1 MSDVLKLKKMI
12 EVSPGH
18 ITVNISPKSDIS
30 ENSEYPE
37 IRTVEMKKMA
47 DSLCKEINQTR
58 RDKNIKRESDIN
70 TFSPSHENDTEVNT
84 RTKFKTVHERDI
96 VNTDAE
102 INTDETIYN
111 TPEEDSMQAGVTV
124 FSVTS
129 LNRKLKQSQ
138 KCSEK
143 SESQKC
149 SEKSE
154 SQKCSEKSKSQKCSE
169 KSKSH
174 KWSITKPP
182 NRRASNVSVLGES
195 SRVLLQNRMNPV
207 IIMMNPS
214 KLINEHLSEIQ
225 LRIVGHTRAAISYEK
240 KDKIIGYPVT
250 ILSSFITS
258 ATMMSIMEDKSND
271 SNIIKYISL
280 SLSIAS
286 FLFSVSR
293 DYLNFA
299 KKHQSHDLSAKLYT
313 TLLRSVEVRLIKNH
327 LGKEDKR
334 DIFKDIVDQMSII
347 EQYETPIPSGI
358 DNKVRGENQSLAQ
371 SHHV

>member
-1 MSDVLKLKKMI
+1 MSAILKSKKMT

-30 ENSEYPE
+30 ENSEYSE
-37 IRTVEMKKMA
+37 IRTFEMKKMA

-58 RDKNIKRESDIN
+58 RDKNMKRDSVIN
-70 TFSPSHENDTEVNT
+70 RFSASQEYDTDLNT
-84 RTKFKTVHERDI
+84 RTKFKTVHEIDAVDRYSEI
-96 VNTDAE
+96 NTDAE

-111 TPEEDSMQAGVTV
+111 TPEDDSMQAGVTV
-124 FSVTS
+124 FSVAS

-138 KCSEK
+138 KSSEK
-143 SESQKC
+143 SD
-149 SEKSE
+149 
-154 SQKCSEKSKSQKCSE
+154 
-169 KSKSH
+169 SH

-182 NRRASNVSVLGES
+182 IRRASNMSVLGDS
-195 SRVLLQNRMNPV
+195 PQILLQNRINPV
-207 IIMMNPS
+207 TIMMNPS

-240 KDKIIGYPVT
+240 KDKVIGYPVT

-258 ATMMSIMEDKSND
+258 AIMMSITEDKSND
-271 SNIIKYISL
+271 QNVIKYISL
-280 SLSIAS
+280 SLSITS

-299 KKHQSHDLSAKLYT
+299 KKYQSHDLSAKLYT

-347 EQYETPIPSGI
+347 EQYETPIPAGI
-358 DNKVRGENQSLAQ
+358 DNKVRDENHSLTN
-371 SHHV
+371 SHNV